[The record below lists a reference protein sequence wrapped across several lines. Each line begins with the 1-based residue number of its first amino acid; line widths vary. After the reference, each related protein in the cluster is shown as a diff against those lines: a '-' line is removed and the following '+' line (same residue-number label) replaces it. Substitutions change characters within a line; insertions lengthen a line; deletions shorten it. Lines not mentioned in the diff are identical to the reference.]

1 MGESYSYEVH
11 DVETADFL
19 QEKKMRIWSLF
30 HTTHKQIPDKNA
42 KNETLGNEKK
52 PPGKTC
58 QKNPTKTST
67 ENNWKKCELKIK
79 KEFFKK

>member
-1 MGESYSYEVH
+1 MGESYSYKVY

-19 QEKKMRIWSLF
+19 QGKQMRIRSLF
-30 HTTHKQIPDKNA
+30 HTTRKQIPDKNV

-58 QKNPTKTST
+58 RKKKNHT
-67 ENNWKKCELKIK
+67 ENN
-79 KEFFKK
+79 